1 MMAAVVNKLRG
12 CLLNLRQRS
21 QPYWLRLMDWAA
33 GKELQERMDFA
44 ANADW
49 AMLEQHPARPRIF
62 VWSVAGLLSFGLL
75 WAGLAQIDEVARGE
89 GKVVPSFQN
98 QHIQSLDGG
107 IVEQI
112 LVREGQVVEKG
123 QLLLRIDSTRAQSS
137 LRENQSQYLALS
149 AKAARLKALANG
161 TEMRM
166 PEEAQR
172 QAPEAVRQELELYQ
186 SRRQELEANI
196 GIARQQ
202 KMQRSQELNEAR
214 ARRAQAEQ
222 SYTLASKELEMT
234 SPLKQSG
241 AVSDVDLMRLQREV
255 ARARGE
261 RDMAAAQM
269 VRLQA
274 AINEAERKIQ
284 EVELTFRNHASNEL
298 SDTMA
303 RINGLSA
310 GSVALHDRVRLTE
323 VRAPVSGEIKRLY
336 LNTVGSVVQPGKD
349 ILELVPAEDSLL
361 LEARIS
367 PRDIAF
373 LHPGQKAKLR
383 FTAYDFTIY
392 GAMEGELLDIGA
404 DTVVDE
410 KGQAYYIVKIRT
422 DTAALGSKNWRI
434 IPGMVAQV
442 DIMTGKKSVLSY
454 LLKPVLRAKAQA
466 LSER

>member
-1 MMAAVVNKLRG
+1 MMRRLIQHLKLR
-12 CLLNLRQRS
+12 LLALRTS
-21 QPYWLRLMDWAA
+21 VSPCWNRLMDWAA
-33 GKELQERMDFA
+33 GRELQERMDFA

-49 AMLEQHPARPRIF
+49 AILEQHPARPRIF
-62 VWSVAGLLSFGLL
+62 VWSVAGLLLFCLL
-75 WAGLAQIDEVARGE
+75 WASFAQVDEVARGE

-107 IVEQI
+107 VVEQI
-112 LVREGQVVEKG
+112 LVREGQMVTKN
-123 QLLLRIDSTRAQSS
+123 QLLLRIDSVRAQSS
-137 LRENQSQYLALS
+137 LRENQAQYLALS
-149 AKAARLKALANG
+149 AKAARLKALANDAG
-161 TEMRM
+161 LEFD
-166 PEEAQR
+166 EELR
-172 QAPEAVRQELELYQ
+172 RLAPEAVRQESVLYL
-186 SRRQELEANI
+186 SRRQELEANLSM
-196 GIARQQ
+196 ARQQ
-202 KMQRSQELNEAR
+202 RAQRTQELNEVR
-214 ARRAQAEQ
+214 ARHAQALQ
-222 SYTLASKELEMT
+222 GYALAQQELQMT

-255 ARARGE
+255 ARTRGE
-261 RDMAAAQM
+261 RDMSAAQI

-274 AINEAERKIQ
+274 AINEASRKIQ
-284 EVELTFRNHASNEL
+284 EVGLVFHNQARNEL
-298 SDTMA
+298 SDVMA

-310 GSVALHDRVRLTE
+310 GSEALHDRVRLTE
-323 VRAPVSGEIKRLY
+323 VRAPVPGEIKRLY
-336 LNTVGSVVQPGKD
+336 LNTVGSVVHPGKD

-373 LHPGQKAKLR
+373 LHPGQKARLR
-383 FTAYDFTIY
+383 FSAYDFTIY
-392 GAMEGELLDIGA
+392 GAMEGEVLAIGG

-422 DTAALGSKNWRI
+422 DNPAQGGKNWRI

>member
-1 MMAAVVNKLRG
+1 MRVLIKRLNCGLLALRG
-12 CLLNLRQRS
+12 RS
-21 QPYWLRLMDWAA
+21 APYWSRLMDWAA
-33 GKELQERMDFA
+33 GRELQEKMDFA

-49 AMLEQHPARPRIF
+49 AILEQHPARPRVF
-62 VWSVAGLLSFGLL
+62 VWSAAGLLLFCLL
-75 WAGLAQIDEVARGE
+75 WAALAQIDEVARGE

-112 LVREGQVVEKG
+112 LVREGQMVKKG
-123 QLLLRIDSTRAQSS
+123 QLLLRIDSTRAESS
-137 LRENQSQYLALS
+137 LRENQSQHLALS
-149 AKAARLKALANG
+149 AKAARLKALATG
-161 TEMRM
+161 SELTM
-166 PEEAQR
+166 PTDVQHL
-172 QAPEAVRQELELYQ
+172 APDAARQETALYQ
-186 SRRQELEANI
+186 SRRQELEAMV

-202 KMQRSQELNEAR
+202 HSQRSQELNEAR

-222 SYTLASKELEMT
+222 SFELTSQELKMT
-234 SPLKQSG
+234 TPLKQSG

-261 RDMAAAQM
+261 RDMAGAQI

-274 AINEAERKIQ
+274 AINEAGRKIQ
-284 EVELTFRNHASNEL
+284 EVELAFRNQASNEL

-303 RINGLSA
+303 RLNGLSA
-310 GSVALHDRVRLTE
+310 GSVTLQDRVKLTE
-323 VRAPVSGEIKRLY
+323 VRAPVSGEVKRLY

-349 ILELVPAEDSLL
+349 ILELVPTEDSLW

-383 FTAYDFTIY
+383 FSAYDFTIY
-392 GAMEGELLDIGA
+392 GAMEGELLNIGA

-422 DTAALGSKNWRI
+422 DAAELNGKNWRI